1 VDGDTIVV
9 TPDSGTVEDWRITLE
24 YRGRPTRSPRG
35 TSRGVNAPY
44 VFSYSRFDPRA
55 TWDVKVYAWN
65 DTTHPL
71 NARAAFDSLLR
82 GERGSPAAAQ
92 TTNRLDDMW
101 YRPPASMQGWPPEK
115 YGIAANAEVELPD
128 GAYTLRTISDDGVR
142 VWIDGRLAIDNW
154 APHESKIDSTPL
166 GAGRHDL
173 RVEYYQLQG
182 WTELRLDILR
192 GLQRSEGSPGP
203 H

>member
-1 VDGDTIVV
+1 VV
-9 TPDSGTVEDWRITLE
+9 TPATGSERDWEIVLAHKNPSG
-24 YRGRPTRSPRG
+24 
-35 TSRGVNAPY
+35 SRAARR
-44 VFSYSRFDPRA
+44 FSYARFEPAID
-55 TWDVKVYAWN
+55 WDVRFFTW
-65 DTTHPL
+65 
-71 NARAAFDSLLR
+71 RDSLGDPSR
-82 GERGSPAAAQ
+82 AGNTFASVTSGNPAL
-92 TTNRLDDMW
+92 TRVEPRLDYMW
-101 YRPPASMQGWPPEK
+101 YRPTIPGVPQERFAVVATGK
-115 YGIAANAEVELPD
+115 VTLRAGH
-128 GAYTLRTISDDGVR
+128 YTLRTISDDGVR